1 LSAQLVLGIFSSI
14 VFACL
19 ILFLVLLIAPERLPG
34 KKQSQT
40 PGDIV
45 GLSIVSFPQFD
56 LLFRR
61 CDYRTIHARPELKSV
76 CAQYRRDRRRIAL
89 LWLGE
94 LERDVR
100 LVWEFR
106 RFLVRNG
113 LAVTFREEAAIALG
127 GSLAMCY
134 LKTVRL
140 AIFLGGPFILPG
152 ALRTARLPVVRL
164 SNRGA
169 GLLAKAPAETKA
181 HLERKWTQDVLSWS
195 PA

>member
-1 LSAQLVLGIFSSI
+1 LNAYIIIVLFSALVLACLSVFLVFLVRPDHRRDQRSESLHAVAGLSAEPAAIFVNSEY
-14 VFACL
+14 FAL
-19 ILFLVLLIAPERLPG
+19 R
-34 KKQSQT
+34 
-40 PGDIV
+40 
-45 GLSIVSFPQFD
+45 
-56 LLFRR
+56 
-61 CDYRTIHARPELKSV
+61 ARPELKSV

-140 AIFLGGPFILPG
+140 AVFFGGPFILPR
-152 ALRTARLPVVRL
+152 ALRAARLPVVRL

-169 GLLAKAPAETKA
+169 GLLAKAPADTKA
-181 HLERKWTQDVLSWS
+181 QLERKWTQHVLSWS

>member
-1 LSAQLVLGIFSSI
+1 MVVL
-14 VFACL
+14 ACL
-19 ILFLVLLIAPERLPG
+19 FLFVLLFLTTEY
-34 KKQSQT
+34 SQPKSDLET
-40 PGDIV
+40 CNTIN
-45 GLSIVSFPQFD
+45 GLSVVSLLSLD
-56 LLFRR
+56 LARD
-61 CDYRTIHARPELKSV
+61 DYRALRARPELKSV

-113 LAVTFREEAAIALG
+113 LAVTFREEAAIALV

-140 AIFLGGPFILPG
+140 AVFLGGPFILPG
-152 ALRTARLPVVRL
+152 ALRAARLPVLRL

-169 GLLAKAPAETKA
+169 GLLAKAPADTKA
-181 HLERKWTQDVLSWS
+181 QIERKWTQHVLSWS